1 MKTESEKSL
10 CLSLA
15 VLIFCTTIALGQST
29 SVADTAVSKS
39 LGEYP
44 YILPI
49 LGNKAYERGI
59 KLPLPFAASFGT
71 IYNKQPIVLENFSM
85 AFTQGDELPDFDLLQ
100 PISDL
105 IVFGPSEGR
114 INTAF
119 FRVESWILPFL
130 SVGVYGGK
138 VWGEQTIS
146 LVEPIEI
153 SSITD
158 IDGQYFGFNGVAFVP
173 VGPVVLQ
180 ADYSWSWTTNVRLDK
195 PVLVKVSGMRLIKRF
210 VNKTNPSKTLAVW
223 GGAQFQNLA
232 SQTSGKIGLD
242 EALDLTPEDIA
253 ELDMRWGEYTMSPE
267 WDALSPAEKLRQQ
280 AAYNILRNGIDR
292 LSETTVHYR
301 FDKRLRYEWNMV
313 LGGSYTFDDHWQIRG
328 EYGFLQEKQSLMFQ
342 FVYSFGL

>member
-1 MKTESEKSL
+1 MKRFLIILAIISISIPALAQDQNTE
-10 CLSLA
+10 
-15 VLIFCTTIALGQST
+15 IAK
-29 SVADTAVSKS
+29 ADTAQKA

-49 LGNKAYERGI
+49 WGDKAYERGI

-71 IYNKQPIVLENFSM
+71 IYNKQPIILENFSM
-85 AFTQGDELPDFDLLQ
+85 AFTQGDEIPDFDALQ

-138 VWGEQTIS
+138 VWGEQTITLTS
-146 LVEPIEI
+146 PIEI
-153 SSITD
+153 SSVTE

-173 VGPVVLQ
+173 IGPLVFQ
-180 ADYSWSWTTNVRLDK
+180 ADYSWSWTTNKRLDE

-210 VNKTNPSKTLAVW
+210 VNKTNPSKTLAIW

-232 SQTSGKIGLD
+232 SQTSGKIGLG
-242 EALDLTPEDIA
+242 EALNITPEDIA
-253 ELDMRWGEYTMSPE
+253 DLDMRWDEYTMSPE

-280 AAYNILRNGIDR
+280 AAYNLLRNGIDR
-292 LSETTVHYR
+292 LADTTVHYK
-301 FDKRLRYEWNMV
+301 FDKRLQYDWNMV
-313 LGGSYTFDDHWQIRG
+313 LGGSYTFNDHWQIRG